1 MGRELLIQT
10 DYQALKWLFN
20 VKDPSSRLVK
30 RLRLEQ
36 NSYKIEY
43 KKGKRNT
50 AADAFSRMYPIQ
62 HTEKTLTQTQKIG
75 ENDDEIHVQEKH
87 DSKIV
92 YDETK
97 NEE

>member
-1 MGRELLIQT
+1 
-10 DYQALKWLFN
+10 
-20 VKDPSSRLVK
+20 
-30 RLRLEQ
+30 
-36 NSYKIEY
+36 
-43 KKGKRNT
+43 
-50 AADAFSRMYPIQ
+50 MYPIQ

-97 NEE
+97 NEEWPHEDNEPISERLRRKESKHEERIFEEYCTWKSNHAPPKIKF